1 PSGEYAG
8 LHCGYEICKT
18 GRTRIKTAVPTTV
31 VVESAAKHHRLQQL
45 FRRTAAVA
53 LLGRIFSAHCLA
65 ADVAFSSDNQRIYA
79 VGTTDNVT
87 RRALREIDL
96 STNTVRVIPLRGL
109 ARSEERRVGK
119 ECRCEWRR

>member
-1 PSGEYAG
+1 MTTITGTRRSSIVPPASGTERKCADAWDHNWECAKRLCTACEQLSPSGEYAG

-53 LLGRIFSAHCLA
+53 LLG
-65 ADVAFSSDNQRIYA
+65 
-79 VGTTDNVT
+79 
-87 RRALREIDL
+87 
-96 STNTVRVIPLRGL
+96 
-109 ARSEERRVGK
+109 
-119 ECRCEWRR
+119 